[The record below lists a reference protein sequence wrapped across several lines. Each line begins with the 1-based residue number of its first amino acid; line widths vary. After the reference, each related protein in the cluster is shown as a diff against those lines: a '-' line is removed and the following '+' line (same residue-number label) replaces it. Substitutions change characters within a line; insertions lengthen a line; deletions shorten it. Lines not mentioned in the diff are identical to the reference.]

1 MHLYMPI
8 ESLLLSLYITIIY
21 YEIVARCRDGDSI
34 IIQRVLKL
42 ENVDLVCSGTWYI
55 FVTENFL
62 LDGFHILYYAL
73 PCTRIIHS

>member
-1 MHLYMPI
+1 MEP
-8 ESLLLSLYITIIY
+8 ETETLSSIIY
-21 YEIVARCRDGDSI
+21 KIVYYESVARCRNGASI